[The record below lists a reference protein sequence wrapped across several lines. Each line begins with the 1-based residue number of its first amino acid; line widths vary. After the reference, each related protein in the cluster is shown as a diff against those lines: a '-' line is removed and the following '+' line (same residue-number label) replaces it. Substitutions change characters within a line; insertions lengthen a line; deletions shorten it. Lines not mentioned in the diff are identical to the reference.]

1 MKHNKPDKIMHDQ
14 EFKVHECVICDTKI
28 VAGRLC
34 DICSDEVDEMKE
46 IIIRKDHPFMIFK
59 DNHIH

>member
-1 MKHNKPDKIMHDQ
+1 MKHNNPGFLHDQ
-14 EFKVHECVICDTKI
+14 KLIVHECVICDKKI

-34 DICSDEVDEMKE
+34 DICSGEVDERKE
-46 IIIRKDHPFMIFK
+46 LIIRKDHPFIIFK

>member
-1 MKHNKPDKIMHDQ
+1 MKHKNSGLLHDQ
-14 EFKVHECVICDTKI
+14 ELKAHACVICDKKI

-34 DICSDEVDEMKE
+34 DICSDEVDEKKE

-59 DNHIH
+59 NNHIH